1 MIYFLWAVIEQET
14 IDLREFKQILLTLA
28 EENGERLEAIRRGY
42 GDKEGVEELV

>member
-1 MIYFLWAVIEQET
+1 MIEQEA

-28 EENGERLEAIRRGY
+28 EENEHRIEAIRRGY